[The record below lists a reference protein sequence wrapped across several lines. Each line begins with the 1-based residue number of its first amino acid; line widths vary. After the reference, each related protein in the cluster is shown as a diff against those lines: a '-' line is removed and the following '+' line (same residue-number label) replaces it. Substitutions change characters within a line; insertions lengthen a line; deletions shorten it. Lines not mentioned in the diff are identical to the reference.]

1 MAGCFMCARMTLID
15 RRTVLTACG
24 PTSRNNNDLDNI
36 DIDFDGYLFGWSG
49 QGASSKTLAESPM
62 THHHYPPHGPLQ
74 NDGNTTRTSGHYEGY
89 FTKQVAIT
97 RVTSQSK
104 SMATQQEQVAI
115 TRVTSQSKLHNQLP
129 QLHEI
134 AIAVPSGPTSLG
146 MRLRL
151 GLASLPPRRLARN
164 LPPGT
169 RQTTHV

>member
-1 MAGCFMCARMTLID
+1 MAGCFMCARMTFID

-24 PTSRNNNDLDNI
+24 PTSRKKNDLDTI
-36 DIDFDGYLFGWSG
+36 DIDFDGSLFGWSG
-49 QGASSKTLAESPM
+49 QGASSKTVAESPM
-62 THHHYPPHGPLQ
+62 THRHDPSHGPLQ

-97 RVTSQSK
+97 MVTSQNK
-104 SMATQQEQVAI
+104 F
-115 TRVTSQSKLHNQLP
+115 HNQLP

-164 LPPGT
+164 LPTGT
-169 RQTTHV
+169 RQHTHTQM